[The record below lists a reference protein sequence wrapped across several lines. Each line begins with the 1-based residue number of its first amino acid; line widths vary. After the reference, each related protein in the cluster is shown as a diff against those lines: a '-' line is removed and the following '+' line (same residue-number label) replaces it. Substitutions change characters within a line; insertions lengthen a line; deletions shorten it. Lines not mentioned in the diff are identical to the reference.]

1 MKNIIGKLNKYT
13 KLQAQKITKQATVW
27 FNSLQ
32 ATVWFNSLLASDFH
46 HSFEKWVGKLIDDT
60 STIYSKAIDKNYTLN
75 NIGFWKHRL
84 FDGSH
89 TPHEMW
95 EKVKEALPDDSR
107 LEEIKAYFLEMA
119 KDLQTP
125 AGLPIYTASK
135 ESFDKAAKYLS
146 DTYGIPSSW
155 LYDIQTINLT
165 ELLGSLVSIFAIFF
179 HWNKKDEEIF
189 GYIASSLMVS
199 GLIGG
204 NPLVIIASLVTVA
217 RAYTLNN
224 KKLTYNSFRTGI
236 KKGGIGT
243 GIFIATVYAISG
255 PVWIGLVTGL
265 VISIISSKYID
276 KISLKQISDWFIINL
291 KKKWKRVALY

>member
-1 MKNIIGKLNKYT
+1 MKNIIGKLNKNT
-13 KLQAQKITKQATVW
+13 KLQAQKITKQTTVW
-27 FNSLQ
+27 FN
-32 ATVWFNSLLASDFH
+32 NLLASDFH

-60 STIYSKAIDKNYTLN
+60 PTIYGKAIDKNYILTH
-75 NIGFWKHRL
+75 IGSWKHRL

-89 TPHEMW
+89 TPHQMW
-95 EKVKEALPDDSR
+95 EKVKETLPDDSR
-107 LEEIKAYFLEMA
+107 LEEVKAYFLEMA

-135 ESFDKAAKYLS
+135 EGFDKAAKYLS

-155 LYDIQTINLT
+155 LYDIQTINLA
-165 ELLGSLVSIFAIFF
+165 ELLGSLVSIFAILF
-179 HWNKKDEEIF
+179 HWNKKDKEIF
-189 GYIASSLMVS
+189 GDIASSLMVS

-204 NPLVIIASLVTVA
+204 NPLVIIASLVTMA

-224 KKLTYNSFRTGI
+224 KKFTYNSFRTGF

-243 GIFIATVYAISG
+243 GVFIATVYTISG

-265 VISIISSKYID
+265 VISIITRKYIG

-291 KKKWKRVALY
+291 KKGVRE

>member
-1 MKNIIGKLNKYT
+1 MKQVKSKIINKTSIWY
-13 KLQAQKITKQATVW
+13 
-27 FNSLQ
+27 N
-32 ATVWFNSLLASDFH
+32 NLLASDLH

-60 STIYSKAIDKNYTLN
+60 PTIYDKAIDKNYILTH
-75 NIGFWKHRL
+75 IGSWKHRL

-89 TPHEMW
+89 TPHQMW
-95 EKVKEALPDDSR
+95 EKVKETLPDDSR
-107 LEEIKAYFLEMA
+107 LEEIKAYFFSMA

-135 ESFDKAAKYLS
+135 EGFDKTAKYLN

-155 LYDIQTINLT
+155 LYDIQTINLA

-179 HWNKKDEEIF
+179 NWNKKDKEIF
-189 GYIASSLMVS
+189 GDIASSLMVS

-204 NPLVIIASLVTVA
+204 NPLVIIASLVTIA

-224 KKLTYNSFRTGI
+224 KKFTNSFRTGI

-243 GIFIATVYAISG
+243 GVFIATVYTISG

-265 VISIISSKYID
+265 VISIITRKYFG
-276 KISLKQISDWFIINL
+276 KISLKQISDWFIKNL
-291 KKKWKRVALY
+291 KKCIA